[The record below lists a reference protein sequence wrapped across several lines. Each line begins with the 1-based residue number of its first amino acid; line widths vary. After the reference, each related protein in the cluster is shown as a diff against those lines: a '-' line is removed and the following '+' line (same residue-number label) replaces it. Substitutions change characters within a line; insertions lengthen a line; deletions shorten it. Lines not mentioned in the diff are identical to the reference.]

1 MSEREP
7 PFSKILVA
15 NRGEIALR
23 VFRTCRERGIRT
35 VAVYS
40 DGDRNAPHV
49 AGADEAVHIGPTPS
63 AESYLRADKIIAAA
77 QQTGADAIH
86 PGYGFLSE
94 RASFV
99 EACAAAGIVF
109 IGPGTRA
116 MELMGDK
123 VRARKA
129 MIAAGVPL
137 VPGREDV
144 DDVEAALEAAAEI
157 GYPLMLKASAG
168 GGGKGMR
175 VVHDEAELRRG
186 FAAAKR
192 EAEAAFGD
200 GRLFVER
207 AVMAARHVEIQLMAD
222 AHGEVV
228 YLNERDCSVQR
239 RHQKVIE
246 EAPSPGAQMTP
257 AVRRAMGEVA
267 CRVAK
272 AVDYVGAA
280 TVEFLFEEQDGGEPR
295 FYFLEMNTRLQV
307 EHPVTEMTTG
317 RDLVWD
323 MIRVAAGR
331 PLGYTQAEVGLD
343 GHAIECRIYAEDP
356 LRFLPSPGPLLR
368 LRWPEGPALRVD
380 AAVREGC
387 EVSSH
392 YDPMIAKLV
401 AWGPTRAVAIERMR
415 RALEDTVVLGIEC
428 NIAFHLRVLAEPD
441 FRAGRF
447 DTHYIDRHPSL
458 TSATALDEDHSRA
471 IAAAAA
477 DAASLAQTRR
487 EAGRSDAATS
497 REFSAWQ
504 RALRNRG

>member
-1 MSEREP
+1 VSETKP

-23 VFRTCRERGIRT
+23 VFRTCRERGIKT

-40 DGDRNAPHV
+40 DGDRHAAHV
-49 AGADEAVHIGPTPS
+49 AGADQAVHIGPTAS
-63 AESYLRADKIIAAA
+63 AQSYLRADKIIAAA
-77 QQTGADAIH
+77 KQTGAEAIH

-94 RASFV
+94 RSSFV
-99 EACAAAGIVF
+99 EACEAAGIVF
-109 IGPGTRA
+109 IGPGTHA
-116 MELMGDK
+116 MNVMGDK

-129 MIAAGVPL
+129 MLDAGVPL
-137 VPGREDV
+137 VPGREDLASAS
-144 DDVEAALEAAAEI
+144 DALAAAQDI
-157 GYPLMLKASAG
+157 GYPVMLKASAG

-175 VVHDEAELRRG
+175 VVHDDAGLERA

-200 GRLFVER
+200 GRLFIER

-222 AHGEVV
+222 RHGEVV

-246 EAPSPGAQMTP
+246 EAPSPGPQMSP
-257 AVRRAMGEVA
+257 EVRAAMGEVA
-267 CRVAK
+267 VKVAK
-272 AVDYVGAA
+272 AVDYCGAA
-280 TVEFLFEEQDGGEPR
+280 TVEFLFEEGDDGEPR

-307 EHPVTEMTTG
+307 EHPVTELTCG

-323 MIRVAAGR
+323 MIRVAAGE
-331 PLGYTQAEVGLD
+331 PLGYGQADVRLD
-343 GHAIECRIYAEDP
+343 GHAIECRIYAEDG
-356 LRFLPSPGPLLR
+356 LRFLPSPGRLSC
-368 LRWPEGPALRVD
+368 LRWPEGPGVRID
-380 AAVREGC
+380 AAVREGS

-401 AWGPTRAVAIERMR
+401 AWGPERATAIERMR
-415 RALEDTVVLGIEC
+415 RALEDTTVLGIES
-428 NIAFHLRVLAEPD
+428 NVGFHLRVLAEPD

-447 DTHYIDRHPSL
+447 NTHYIADHPAL
-458 TSATALDEDHSRA
+458 TEARDIDEHRSRA

-477 DAASLAQTRR
+477 AIASTAAAETR
-487 EAGRSDAATS
+487 GRAPARGDLGL
-497 REFSAWQ
+497 SAWQ
-504 RALRNRG
+504 RMMRGRG